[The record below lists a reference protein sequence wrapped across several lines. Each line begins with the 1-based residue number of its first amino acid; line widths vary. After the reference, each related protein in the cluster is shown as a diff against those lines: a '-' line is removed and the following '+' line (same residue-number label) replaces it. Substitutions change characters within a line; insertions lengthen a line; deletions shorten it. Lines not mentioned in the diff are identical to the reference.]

1 MCMMSRKNYR
11 QDIHQSI
18 SYTVERQVP
27 FACPA
32 MNQKAE
38 ALSTAYTMTVDNDI
52 VQQENNNAN
61 RPFS

>member
-1 MCMMSRKNYR
+1 MCMSRKNYQ

-18 SYTVERQVP
+18 FYTVERQVP

-38 ALSTAYTMTVDNDI
+38 RQVPFACPSRPVHLNLSAGLSVNL
-52 VQQENNNAN
+52 
-61 RPFS
+61 